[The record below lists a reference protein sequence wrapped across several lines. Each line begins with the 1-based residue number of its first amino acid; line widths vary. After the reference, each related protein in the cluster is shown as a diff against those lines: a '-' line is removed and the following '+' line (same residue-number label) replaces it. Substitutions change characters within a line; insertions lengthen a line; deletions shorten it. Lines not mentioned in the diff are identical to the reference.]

1 MDKCPYFTSSF
12 PCASP
17 VHLHLRRRIDIV
29 AKKHDGGRGQ
39 AFVVFA
45 EQTAATAALRGLS
58 GEQFYGRNLV
68 RTRLHPSTI
77 PHFYAL
83 LTIQDIVYAKKP
95 SNATLAREDPSKSR
109 EAAAIKA
116 AKLVVSNAQGEY
128 EQLEKERE
136 EQEAGLGKRQLDDAE
151 AGPNAKRAKQDEG
164 DDEEME
170 IEMEDDE
177 DGAWSHLHLEIVSKS
192 FHSRPALPQA
202 NGSGVYLICTNL
214 PPECNED
221 IMGALFSQSV

>member
-1 MDKCPYFTSSF
+1 M
-12 PCASP
+12 
-17 VHLHLRRRIDIV
+17 
-29 AKKHDGGRGQ
+29 
-39 AFVVFA
+39 
-45 EQTAATAALRGLS
+45 
-58 GEQFYGRNLV
+58 
-68 RTRLHPSTI
+68 
-77 PHFYAL
+77 
-83 LTIQDIVYAKKP
+83 YAKKP